1 MFMHILL
8 FDLHIRSHGDAGD
21 DTEDLK
27 EEGSLLRAARDAVNR
42 HSLFRKMDVHMGGG
56 RLV

>member
-8 FDLHIRSHGDAGD
+8 FDLHIRSHCDAGD

-27 EEGSLLRAARDAVNR
+27 EGGGLLRAARRWV
-42 HSLFRKMDVHMGGG
+42 
-56 RLV
+56 